1 MNRTKEEAM
10 RPIGKSI
17 ALVAGSL
24 VLAACM
30 ADVPPSRITDYMGA
44 SGKGVAEPTP
54 PQAIQAGLVVIPDAS
69 APDASPV
76 LPDEALQRM
85 AESLSQEISQNLPIR
100 ISKIIAPEGLRPIA
114 GGDPDQ
120 FAEFGR
126 KHGVEYL
133 VVVVAS
139 STEQEYPM
147 MVFLGW
153 TAHQQP
159 GLRRDNWSL
168 LEAAVVDVK
177 AAQSLTRAEGRGW
190 ATLDRPTAPG
200 INQWYPVVWL
210 RPMEPSR
217 RYWPPTYEGAP
228 NTLRVIAMQDA
239 SKRLI
244 LNLRKAW
251 SEKRQAASS
260 SDLAPARG

>member
-1 MNRTKEEAM
+1 M
-10 RPIGKSI
+10 RFAGKYI
-17 ALVAGSL
+17 ALVAGSVML
-24 VLAACM
+24 TACM
-30 ADVPPSRITDYMGA
+30 ADVPPSRIADYMGA
-44 SGKGVAEPTP
+44 PAKGAPEMP
-54 PQAIQAGLVVIPDAS
+54 PPSSIQAGLVVIPDTS
-69 APDASPV
+69 APDAAPS
-76 LPDEALQRM
+76 LPDEGLQRM
-85 AESLSQEISQNLPIR
+85 AESLSQEMNQSLPIR
-100 ISKIIAPEGLRPIA
+100 ITKVIPPEGLRPIA

-126 KHGVEYL
+126 KHGVDYL

-153 TAHQQP
+153 TAHSQP

-168 LEAAVVDVK
+168 LETAVVDVK
-177 AAQSLTRAEGRGW
+177 AGQTLARAEGRGW
-190 ATLDRPTAPG
+190 ATLDRPMAPG
-200 INQWYPVVWL
+200 VNQWYPVVWL

-217 RYWPPTYEGAP
+217 RYWPPTYEGAA

-244 LNLRKAW
+244 LNLRQAW

-260 SDLAPARG
+260 PDPVPARG

>member
-1 MNRTKEEAM
+1 MHQV
-10 RPIGKSI
+10 GKQI
-17 ALVAGSL
+17 ALVLGSL
-24 VLAACM
+24 MLAACM

-44 SGKGVAEPTP
+44 PGKGAPETAP
-54 PQAIQAGLVVIPDAS
+54 PQTIQAGLVVIPDAS

-76 LPDEALQRM
+76 LPEEALQRM
-85 AESLSQEISQNLPIR
+85 AESLSQEMSQSLPIR
-100 ISKIIAPEGLRPIA
+100 ITKIISPEGLRPIT

-126 KHGVEYL
+126 KHGVDYL

-153 TAHQQP
+153 TAHSQP

-168 LEAAVVDVK
+168 LEIAVVDVK
-177 AAQSLTRAEGRGW
+177 AGQTLARAEGRGW
-190 ATLDRPTAPG
+190 ATLDRPMAPG

-217 RYWPPTYEGAP
+217 RYWPPTYEGAG

-251 SEKRQAASS
+251 SEKRDAAFVP
-260 SDLAPARG
+260 APMPTRG

>member
-1 MNRTKEEAM
+1 M
-10 RPIGKSI
+10 RITGTSM
-17 ALVAGSL
+17 ALVAGTL
-24 VLAACM
+24 MLTACM
-30 ADVPPSRITDYMGA
+30 NDVPPSRIADYMGMA
-44 SGKGVAEPTP
+44 GKAAPEMAP
-54 PQAIQAGLVVIPDAS
+54 PQEIQAGLVVIADVS
-69 APDASPV
+69 APDASPA

-85 AESLSQEISQNLPIR
+85 AESLSQEISQNMPIR
-100 ISKIIAPEGLRPIA
+100 ITKIISPEGLRPVK

-126 KHGVEYL
+126 KHGVDHL

-139 STEQEYPM
+139 GTEQEYPM

-153 TAHQQP
+153 TAHSQP

-168 LEAAVVDVK
+168 LEVAVVDVK
-177 AAQSLTRAEGRGW
+177 AAQPITRAEGRGW
-190 ATLDRPTAPG
+190 ATLDRPMAPG

-217 RYWPPTYEGAP
+217 RYWPPTYEGAA

-251 SEKRQAASS
+251 SERRDAASVPAS
-260 SDLAPARG
+260 MPARG

>member
-1 MNRTKEEAM
+1 M
-10 RPIGKSI
+10 RRAAKYI
-17 ALVAGSL
+17 ALMAGSC

-30 ADVPPSRITDYMGA
+30 AEVPPSRIADYMGA
-44 SGKGVAEPTP
+44 PGKGVPDMAP

-69 APDASPV
+69 APDASPA

-85 AESLSQEISQNLPIR
+85 AESLSQEISQSLPIR
-100 ISKIIAPEGLRPIA
+100 ITKIISPEGLRPIV

-126 KHGVEYL
+126 KHGVDYL

-153 TAHQQP
+153 TAHSQP

-190 ATLDRPTAPG
+190 ATLDRPMAPG

-217 RYWPPTYEGAP
+217 RYWPPTFEGAP
-228 NTLRVIAMQDA
+228 NTLRVIAMEDA

-251 SEKRQAASS
+251 GEKRQAAFVPTPMPS
-260 SDLAPARG
+260 RG

>member
-1 MNRTKEEAM
+1 M
-10 RPIGKSI
+10 RIGEKSI
-17 ALVAGSL
+17 ALMAGSL
-24 VLAACM
+24 LLTACM
-30 ADVPPSRITDYMGA
+30 ADVPPSRIVDYMGT
-44 SGKGVAEPTP
+44 SGKGVPETAP
-54 PQAIQAGLVVIPDAS
+54 PQTIQAGLVVIADMS

-76 LPDEALQRM
+76 LPEEALQRM
-85 AESLSQEISQNLPIR
+85 AESLSQEMSQSLPIR
-100 ISKIIAPEGLRPIA
+100 ITKIISPEGLRPIT

-147 MVFLGW
+147 TVFLGW
-153 TAHQQP
+153 TSHSQP

-177 AAQSLTRAEGRGW
+177 AAQSLARAEGRGW
-190 ATLDRPTAPG
+190 ATLDRPMAPG
-200 INQWYPVVWL
+200 VNQWYPVVWL

-228 NTLRVIAMQDA
+228 STLRVISMQDA

-251 SEKRQAASS
+251 SERQQAAAVPFGSHI
-260 SDLAPARG
+260 RG

>member
-1 MNRTKEEAM
+1 M
-10 RPIGKSI
+10 RFTGRYI

-24 VLAACM
+24 MLTACM
-30 ADVPPSRITDYMGA
+30 ADVPPSRIADYMGA
-44 SGKGVAEPTP
+44 PAKGALEPVP
-54 PQAIQAGLVVIPDAS
+54 PRAIEAGLVVIPDS
-69 APDASPV
+69 TAPDAAPS
-76 LPDEALQRM
+76 LPDEGLQRM
-85 AESLSQEISQNLPIR
+85 AESLSQEISQSLPIR
-100 ISKIIAPEGLRPIA
+100 ITKIIAPEGLRPIA

-126 KHGVEYL
+126 KHGVDHL

-139 STEQEYPM
+139 STEVEYPM

-153 TAHQQP
+153 TTHSQP

-168 LEAAVVDVK
+168 LETAVVDVK
-177 AAQSLTRAEGRGW
+177 AGQTLARAEGRGW

-217 RYWPPTYEGAP
+217 RYWPPTYEGAA

-251 SEKRQAASS
+251 SQKQEAASVPEPV
-260 SDLAPARG
+260 PARG

>member
-1 MNRTKEEAM
+1 M
-10 RPIGKSI
+10 RITEKSI
-17 ALVAGSL
+17 ALMAGSL
-24 VLAACM
+24 LLTACM
-30 ADVPPSRITDYMGA
+30 ADVPPSRIADYMGA
-44 SGKGVAEPTP
+44 PGKGAPETAAPTS
-54 PQAIQAGLVVIPDAS
+54 IQAGLVVIPDTS

-76 LPDEALQRM
+76 MPEEALQRM
-85 AESLSQEISQNLPIR
+85 ADSLSQEMSQSLPIR
-100 ISKIIAPEGLRPIA
+100 ITKVLPSEGLRPIT

-147 MVFLGW
+147 TVFLGW
-153 TAHQQP
+153 TAHSQP

-177 AAQSLTRAEGRGW
+177 AAQSLARAEGRGW
-190 ATLDRPTAPG
+190 ATLDRPMAPG

-228 NTLRVIAMQDA
+228 STLRVISMQDA

-251 SEKRQAASS
+251 SEKRQAAFIPEPV
-260 SDLAPARG
+260 PARG

>member
-1 MNRTKEEAM
+1 
-10 RPIGKSI
+10 
-17 ALVAGSL
+17 
-24 VLAACM
+24 M
-30 ADVPPSRITDYMGA
+30 ADVPPSRIVDYMGA
-44 SGKGVAEPTP
+44 PAKAAAEVAP
-54 PQAIQAGLVVIPDAS
+54 PRAIEAGLVVIPDMS

-85 AESLSQEISQNLPIR
+85 AESLSQEMGENLPIR
-100 ISKIIAPEGLRPIA
+100 ITKIIAPEGLRPVA

-120 FAEFGR
+120 FSQFGR
-126 KHGVEYL
+126 KHGVDYL

-153 TAHQQP
+153 TTHSQP

-168 LEAAVVDVK
+168 LETAVVDVK
-177 AAQSLTRAEGRGW
+177 AGQTLTRAEGRGW

-217 RYWPPTYEGAP
+217 RYWPPTYEGAA

-251 SEKRQAASS
+251 GEMRQTIVVPGPM
-260 SDLAPARG
+260 PARG

>member
-1 MNRTKEEAM
+1 MH
-10 RPIGKSI
+10 PIGKSI

-30 ADVPPSRITDYMGA
+30 ADVPPSRITDYMGT
-44 SGKGVAEPTP
+44 SGNGVAEPPP

-126 KHGVEYL
+126 KHGVDYL

-251 SEKRQAASS
+251 SEKRQAASVPS
-260 SDLAPARG
+260 LAPARG